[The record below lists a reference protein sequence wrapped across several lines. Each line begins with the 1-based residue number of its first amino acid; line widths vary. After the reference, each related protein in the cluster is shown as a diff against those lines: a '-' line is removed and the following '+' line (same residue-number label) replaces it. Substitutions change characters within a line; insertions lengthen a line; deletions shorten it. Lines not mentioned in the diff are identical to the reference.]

1 MIERAECRPAGVPPV
16 LGGQYVVER
25 IVRRSPLGDTVTAR
39 SLPSGR
45 SVAVK
50 LLVEPLAGEPW
61 RDRFVHAAEVAMRLS
76 HPNVLRTVEAG
87 VDPRP
92 YVVMDLVEG
101 ETLAEGLARGVR
113 LTAGETMTLA
123 THLAAGLAHAHC
135 SGVVHGRLDPDAVVL
150 GVDGIARIS
159 DFGFARIVD
168 ADGAANDPRACGPAG
183 DVAGLGGV
191 LRQAAGEPLAPGLTA
206 LVDAALAYPSVRPSI
221 FDLFHQLV
229 AMTGPSGV
237 WLPAATAA
245 RSEALDS

>member
-39 SLPSGR
+39 SLHSGR

-61 RDRFVHAAEVAMRLS
+61 RGRFVHAAEVAMRLS

-92 YVVMDLVEG
+92 YVVMDQVEG
-101 ETLAEGLARGVR
+101 ETLAERLARGVR

-123 THLAAGLAHAHC
+123 THLAAGLAHAHS

-168 ADGAANDPRACGPAG
+168 A
-183 DVAGLGGV
+183 
-191 LRQAAGEPLAPGLTA
+191 
-206 LVDAALAYPSVRPSI
+206 ALAHPSVRPSI
-221 FDLFHQLV
+221 FDLFHQIV
-229 AMTGPSGV
+229 AMTGPPGV
-237 WLPAATAA
+237 WLPAATTQPAA
-245 RSEALDS
+245 AGVGDRVSGVGDRRGTAP